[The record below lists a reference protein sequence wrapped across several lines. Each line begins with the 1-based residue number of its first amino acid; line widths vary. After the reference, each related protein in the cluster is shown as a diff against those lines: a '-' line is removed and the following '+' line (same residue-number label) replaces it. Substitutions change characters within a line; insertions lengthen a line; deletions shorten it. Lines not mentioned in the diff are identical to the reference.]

1 MSEQRLY
8 LHLFKKE
15 NTQITSTSILH
26 TFNILQAEF
35 SKEKGKRSN
44 HTAISTNFILYGG
57 KALLAGYFSIQ
68 QFSKSYNSNCTRNP
82 KNSSHPMQ
90 TQFSCKEK
98 LHSNY
103 KTPTNTSR
111 RGSSHALQHSYAYQA
126 DSRAVPSI
134 LYDRKSFCAPTVFP
148 GLPVI
153 LPVETAF

>member
-1 MSEQRLY
+1 M
-8 LHLFKKE
+8 HLFKKE
-15 NTQITSTSILH
+15 NTQIKSTSILH

-57 KALLAGYFSIQ
+57 KALLDTSVSNNSLRVTTQIVQEIQ
-68 QFSKSYNSNCTRNP
+68 QIPVIPCRLSSPARRNFILTT
-82 KNSSHPMQ
+82 KFQQILQEEAHPM
-90 TQFSCKEK
+90 
-98 LHSNY
+98 
-103 KTPTNTSR
+103 P
-111 RGSSHALQHSYAYQA
+111 LQHSYAYQA

-134 LYDRKSFCAPTVFP
+134 LYGRKSFCTPTVFP